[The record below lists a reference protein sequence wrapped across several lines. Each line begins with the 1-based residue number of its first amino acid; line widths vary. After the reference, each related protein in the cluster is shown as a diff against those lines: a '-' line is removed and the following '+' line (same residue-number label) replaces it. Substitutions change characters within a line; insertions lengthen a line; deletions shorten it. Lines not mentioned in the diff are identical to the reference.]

1 MSSEISCW
9 TSWLSRQVALLAIV
23 FAVAGLLAAATAAQD
38 APPSVRLTIDYGDG
52 VQKTFSALE
61 WTEKMTVFA
70 ALQAAEKHPRG
81 IKVRHTGAGETVFIT
96 AIDDLANEG
105 QGGKN
110 WRYTVS
116 DKPARTSAGVAE
128 LKAGDT
134 ILWRFRQ

>member
-1 MSSEISCW
+1 M
-9 TSWLSRQVALLAIV
+9 LALVVA
-23 FAVAGLLAAATAAQD
+23 FAGLAAAQD
-38 APPSVRLTIDYGDG
+38 APSVRLTIDYGDG

-61 WTEKMTVFA
+61 WTEKMTVLD

-81 IKVRHTGAGETVFIT
+81 IKVKHTGAGETVFVT
-96 AIDDLANEG
+96 AIDDVANEG
-105 QGGKN
+105 RGGRN

-116 DKPARTSAGVAE
+116 DHPARTSAGIAE

>member
-1 MSSEISCW
+1 M
-9 TSWLSRQVALLAIV
+9 LAIV
-23 FAVAGLLAAATAAQD
+23 FAVVGLLAAATAAQD

-61 WTEKMTVFA
+61 TEKMTVFA

-81 IKVRHTGAGETVFIT
+81 IKVKHTGAGETVFIT
-96 AIDDLANEG
+96 AIDDVANEG
-105 QGGKN
+105 RGGRN

-116 DKPARTSAGVAE
+116 DQPARTSAGVAE

>member
-1 MSSEISCW
+1 MNLR
-9 TSWLSRQVALLAIV
+9 TPTVMYRLSRRLLMLALVVA
-23 FAVAGLLAAATAAQD
+23 FAGLATAQD

-52 VQKTFSALE
+52 VQKTFTALE
-61 WTEKMTVFA
+61 WTEKMTVLG

-81 IKVRHTGAGETVFIT
+81 IKIKHTGAGETVFIT
-96 AIDDLANEG
+96 AIDDVANEG
-105 QGGKN
+105 RGGRN

-116 DKPARTSAGVAE
+116 DQPARTSAGVAE